1 MAKAKTETEVV
12 HEEHHQPTGRRPMS
26 GANWVGMVLL
36 LAAIAFYL
44 SFAIPEF
51 MGIVGGRPLVG

>member
-1 MAKAKTETEVV
+1 MDTTETHEPR
-12 HEEHHQPTGRRPMS
+12 HEEHPTGRRPMS

-44 SFAIPEF
+44 AFAIPEF
-51 MGIVGGRPLVG
+51 TGIVGGRPLGG